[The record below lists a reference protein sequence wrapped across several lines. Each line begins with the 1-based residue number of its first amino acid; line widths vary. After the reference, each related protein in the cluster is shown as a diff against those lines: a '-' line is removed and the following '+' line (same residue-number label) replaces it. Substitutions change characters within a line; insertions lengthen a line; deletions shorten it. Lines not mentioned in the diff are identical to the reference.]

1 MTAGGFF
8 IDTMGK
14 DCYHHK
20 VHNTI
25 LMKIAFIHE
34 EKKIGS
40 GATYI
45 NDLIAM
51 KLRARGIAV
60 KNFYPKSALIDTPHH
75 LKGLSNI
82 LFFYSLLERRNEI
95 LKFDLVQGTTY
106 TPLPFIPFRIPTI
119 AHFGSTTEGFL
130 HATPRAN
137 AIENGVK
144 KIWYML
150 KKEKAIRELNAKTR
164 KPLRDIADIEH
175 YVAARANAIIATS
188 QNVKQE
194 LISAAVPEH
203 RIHIIHNAIEDYW
216 YDNKELPDATH
227 LPPCGLVFLG
237 RLGNDVFTLK
247 LKGFDRLIYLYRSFP
262 NIQKTTIAMTTNRK
276 LINWIVHQIP
286 CNRLFTNV
294 RKDLI
299 PKELAPLRGSI
310 LFIASRYEGFSLS
323 LIEGMSQGLIPV
335 TYPVGVAPEIIVNKE
350 NGFLVHT
357 QKEAIEAIQLLQSDA
372 ALRAQMMH
380 NAWKT
385 AQNFRADRMI
395 DQMIALY
402 KKVLPYS

>member
-1 MTAGGFF
+1 
-8 IDTMGK
+8 
-14 DCYHHK
+14 
-20 VHNTI
+20 
-25 LMKIAFIHE
+25 MKIAFIHE

-51 KLRARGIAV
+51 KLRARGITV
-60 KNFYPKSALIDTPHH
+60 KNFYPKSTLIDTPHH

-150 KKEKAIRELNAKTR
+150 KKEKAIQELNAKTR
-164 KPLRDIADIEH
+164 RPLHDIADIEH
-175 YVAARANAIIATS
+175 YVAARTNAIIATS

-194 LISAAVPEH
+194 LIGAAVPEH

-216 YDNKELPDATH
+216 YDNNELLDAAH
-227 LPPCGLVFLG
+227 LPPATLVFLG

-247 LKGFDRLIYLYRSFP
+247 LKGFDRLIHLYRSFP
-262 NIQKTTIAMTTNRK
+262 DIQKTTIAMTTNRK

-310 LFIASRYEGFSLS
+310 LFISSRYEGFSLS

-335 TYPVGVAPEIIVNKE
+335 TYPVGVAPEIIINKE

-357 QKEAIEAIQLLQSDA
+357 QKEAIEAIQLLQSDSG
-372 ALRAQMMH
+372 LRAQMMH

-385 AQNFRADRMI
+385 AQQFRADRMI